1 MVSFPRERFDL
12 SRKPYNALL
21 DEISTRV
28 SSQQYETWFRNL
40 PIHFSS
46 PDKIMITTSNRFS
59 KIWIENKFR
68 EVISSSAE
76 KVFGIVPRIE
86 ILLHTQEAPPDS
98 EAPAAS
104 RVTGPPAVETEPHG
118 PAAPPPSSPPPALHS
133 PQSTQSVVAG
143 GDHLTSISLNREY
156 TFANFVIG
164 PSNRLAH
171 AAALGVTEALGRGY
185 NPLFIYGGVGLGKTH
200 LLHAIVHRLNESP
213 GLRVVYLTS
222 EAFTNQL
229 KTAGEKG
236 AADDFRRR
244 LRSAD
249 VLIVDDIQFIA
260 KKDRAQEEFF
270 HTFNALIS
278 EAKQV
283 VLSSDCPPKEIS
295 GLEDRLISRFKMG
308 LVTRIE
314 TPGFETRVAILHKKA
329 RARGKEIPESV
340 AEYISNHIVNNIRE
354 LEGAISRLFSLA
366 SIQKGPE
373 DHGSAITLEL
383 ARAALT
389 QIVQEDNFKSGVTIP
404 EIQKAVALYY
414 DVKLA
419 EILSK
424 HRNRTVSFARQVS
437 MYLSRKLTHCSL
449 QELGTLTGG
458 RNHAT
463 VIFSVRKITGLCKTD
478 PRIKADIDILSG
490 RILASRSAL

>member
-12 SRKPYNALL
+12 SRKPYIALL
-21 DEISTRV
+21 EEISNRV

-46 PDKIMITTSNRFS
+46 PDKIIITTSNRFS

-76 KVFGIVPRIE
+76 KVFGIIPRIE
-86 ILLHTQEAPPDS
+86 IIQHTEEAPPAS
-98 EAPAAS
+98 EDTAGAEPLAAGPEAHRPAS
-104 RVTGPPAVETEPHG
+104 HPQPSHPA
-118 PAAPPPSSPPPALHS
+118 ALHS
-133 PQSTQSVVAG
+133 PQSAEPPASG
-143 GDHLTSISLNREY
+143 GDSLTSIALNREY

-171 AAALGVTEALGRGY
+171 AAALGVTEALGKGY

-229 KTAGEKG
+229 KTAGERGK
-236 AADDFRRR
+236 ADDFRRR

-260 KKDRAQEEFF
+260 RKDRAQEEFF

-314 TPGFETRVAILHKKA
+314 APGFETRVAILHKKA

-354 LEGAISRLFSLA
+354 LEGAISRLFSMA

-373 DHGSAITLEL
+373 DHGSPITLDL
-383 ARAALT
+383 ARTALKE
-389 QIVQEDNFKSGVTIP
+389 IVQEDNFRSAVTIP

-419 EILSK
+419 EILSQ

-463 VIFSVRKITGLCKTD
+463 VIFSVRKITNLCESD
-478 PRIKADIDILSG
+478 PRIKADINILSG
-490 RILASRSAL
+490 RILAARSAL